1 MRLDS
6 FRVSGVSAA
15 PKSFRICSG
24 FSFPNKSTKNGIQI
38 LGSEIII
45 IIIKFYFILLIVLPN
60 AFTSLD
66 EPDERLLE
74 DLKA

>member
-24 FSFPNKSTKNGIQI
+24 FSIPKKSTKNGIQI
-38 LGSEIII
+38 LSSEN
-45 IIIKFYFILLIVLPN
+45 YNLVNSFILLQFDN
-60 AFTSLD
+60 CFTSLD

>member
-45 IIIKFYFILLIVLPN
+45 KFYFILLIVLPN

-66 EPDERLLE
+66 EPDELLLE